1 MSKIRIVV
9 DSAVDFPSVATIDR
23 YKITLVPQ
31 TITFGD
37 ERYVEV
43 EQMDAEKFF
52 QRLSHNVPHPQVHA
66 PTVERFV
73 DAYTKLSYQTDK
85 IISIH
90 TSRYINHAFENA
102 KKAALALAGRVD
114 IEVVDSQTTSMGL
127 GLLTEVAARTA
138 ETTTDLEDA
147 VRVVRSA
154 LDRVYGIFYVDTL
167 DFIQKKELIGEG
179 QAILGTMLGI
189 KPFLTIEEGRIQTM
203 EKVRSRSQ
211 AIDKL
216 VEFVTEFERLEK
228 MVIVQNSP
236 FTTEAVRLLQ
246 DRLAS
251 EFGRRNFP
259 TCLYGP
265 TLASYLGPDATG
277 VVVLERDHD

>member
-9 DSAVDFPSVATIDR
+9 DSAVDFPTQATIER
-23 YKITLVPQ
+23 HKITLVPQ
-31 TITFGD
+31 TITFGE
-37 ERYVEV
+37 ERYTEV
-43 EQMDAEKFF
+43 EEMDAEQFF
-52 QRLSHNVPHPQVHA
+52 RRLSHNVPHPTITA

-73 DAYTKLSYQTDK
+73 ETYTKLSQQTDK

-90 TSRYINHAFENA
+90 SSRHISDAFENA
-102 KKAALALAGRVD
+102 KKAAQYLAGRVE
-114 IEVVDSQTTSMGL
+114 IAVLDSQTTSMGL
-127 GLLTEVAARTA
+127 GLVTELAARTA
-138 ETTTDLEDA
+138 DTTTALDDA
-147 VRVVRSA
+147 VRVIRGA
-154 LDRVYGIFYVDTL
+154 LGRVYSIFYVDTM
-167 DFIQKKELIGEG
+167 DFIQKKGLIGEG
-179 QAILGTMLGI
+179 QAILGAMLGI
-189 KPFLTIEEGRIQTM
+189 KPFLTIEDGHLQTM

-216 VEFVTEFERLEK
+216 VEFVIEFERLEK
-228 MVIVQNSP
+228 MIILQNSP

-265 TLASYLGPDATG
+265 TLASYLGTDATG
-277 VVVLERDHD
+277 VVVLERDYS